1 MARQAA
7 VKPVFP
13 TQSKNT
19 KDLVD
24 QFKALADIANVGA
37 AVQYLETAKEDEKI
51 EVQIQKKKSE
61 SSKDADFIAGIVR
74 KMEDKFG
81 AGSALTPTAET
92 VLCKVEHWVSTRN
105 FLIDSAIAGGLPMP
119 RPLIPFGRM
128 TEISGLNST
137 GKTSFLGHI
146 VAETQATGGIAA
158 VSDTEEA
165 LDLAYWEQLGVD
177 LSRLIIVPAA
187 NIEEVFTKVET
198 LVDLIRAAGDDRLI
212 CIGWDSLGGTPTK
225 EQEQAEADDKFYAS
239 AAKVVGQN
247 LQRIIGKISKKRI
260 GFVITNHLYRKMNVK
275 FGDPWETYGGEKVKF
290 LATLRIRLEN
300 IGQINE
306 GTDEEKQTI
315 GHRVKV
321 KIIKN
326 KMAPILR
333 TVEVPCLGGL
343 GFSIDYSIYEH
354 GQVQGLITGK
364 TWKEWNGVKF
374 QGWRGF
380 QDKIVTCDDY
390 PELIQKVIANY
401 FHKATMK

>member
-7 VKPVFP
+7 IKPVFLF
-13 TQSKNT
+13 QSKNI

-24 QFKALADIANVGA
+24 QFKTLADV
-37 AVQYLETAKEDEKI
+37 AKTVKEEEEI

-61 SSKDADFIAGIVR
+61 SSKDADFIASIVA
-74 KMEDKFG
+74 KMEKRFG
-81 AGSALTPTAET
+81 EGSALTPNSST

-128 TEISGLNST
+128 IEISGLSGS
-137 GKTSFLGHI
+137 GKTSLLGHI

-187 NIEEVFTKVET
+187 NIEEVFTKIES
-198 LVDLIRAAGDDRLI
+198 LVDVIREAGDDRLI

-225 EQEQAEADDKFYAS
+225 EQEEAAADDKFYAS

-247 LQRIIGKISKKRI
+247 LQRVIGKISKKRI
-260 GFVITNHLYRKMNVK
+260 GFVITNHLYHKMNVK
-275 FGDPWETYGGEKVKF
+275 YGDPWESYGGEKVKF
-290 LATLRIRLEN
+290 LATLRIRLQN
-300 IGQINE
+300 GGQINE

-326 KMAPILR
+326 KL
-333 TVEVPCLGGL
+333 
-343 GFSIDYSIYEH
+343 
-354 GQVQGLITGK
+354 
-364 TWKEWNGVKF
+364 
-374 QGWRGF
+374 
-380 QDKIVTCDDY
+380 
-390 PELIQKVIANY
+390 
-401 FHKATMK
+401 